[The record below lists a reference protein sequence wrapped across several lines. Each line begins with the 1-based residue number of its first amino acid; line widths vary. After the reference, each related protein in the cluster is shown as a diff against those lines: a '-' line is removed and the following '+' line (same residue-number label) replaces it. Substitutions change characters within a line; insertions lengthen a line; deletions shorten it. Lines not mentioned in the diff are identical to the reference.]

1 MFGMQMK
8 VTHARATV
16 SKESTQSL
24 TFMST
29 GMQLQQEVF
38 SAFLGVNVVA
48 CNATYM
54 FYALFNADTCAS
66 MYRSA
71 DAPEYQRRE
80 DVRVFCTASH
90 YSV

>member
-1 MFGMQMK
+1 
-8 VTHARATV
+8 
-16 SKESTQSL
+16 
-24 TFMST
+24 MST

-48 CNATYM
+48 CTVTYN
-54 FYALFNADTCAS
+54 YVLCSFNANTCAS

-80 DVRVFCTASH
+80 DVRLFALLATTLSSNSCK
-90 YSV
+90 